1 MIRTESE
8 LIRTIEQIDS
18 EIESHLNSLKIV
30 ERHERAIR
38 ELKGVRVERV
48 NELRGIGFQTS
59 D

>member
-8 LIRTIEQIDS
+8 LIRTIEQIDN
-18 EIESHLNSLKIV
+18 EIEAHMNSLKIV
-30 ERHERAIR
+30 EMHERAIR